1 MDAMAIS
8 VSGLKAS
15 AAQFE
20 ASASNAVRPSLPLT
34 SGGSSGSNSAPPPPL
49 SMSGLDFGADLV
61 GMTMALANY
70 RANLAVIGAESRMTK
85 ATIDLIG

>member
-15 AAQFE
+15 AARFE
-20 ASASNAVRPSLPLT
+20 ASESNIVRAGIPLT
-34 SGGSSGSNSAPPPPL
+34 SGGSPGPSSSPPPPL

-70 RANLAVIGAESRMTK
+70 RANLAMIGAENRMSK

>member
-20 ASASNAVRPSLPLT
+20 ASASNVARAIIPPT
-34 SGGSSGSNSAPPPPL
+34 SEASSGTSSSPPPPL

-70 RANLAVIGAESRMTK
+70 RANLAAISTENRVPK

>member
-8 VSGLKAS
+8 ASGLKAS

-20 ASASNAVRPSLPLT
+20 ASARNVARASVPPT
-34 SGGSSGSNSAPPPPL
+34 SDSSTGSTGSPPPPL

-70 RANLAVIGAESRMTK
+70 RANLAVISTENRMSK

>member
-8 VSGLKAS
+8 VSGLRVS
-15 AAQFE
+15 TAQFQ
-20 ASASNAVRPSLPLT
+20 ASASNIARASIPIAT
-34 SGGSSGSNSAPPPPL
+34 DNSASPAGSPPPPL
-49 SMSGLDFGADLV
+49 SLAGTDFGADLV

-70 RANLAVIGAESRMTK
+70 RANLAAISAENRMSR